1 PFESVTVSVG
11 PSGKVQVYSGAAA
24 MGQST
29 KTMLAQIVAEQLG
42 ADIANINVTAGDT
55 GAISMGLGGSN
66 SRQAVMAG
74 SSAHVAAV
82 KVREKALKV
91 ASHTLEAA
99 ESDLEINGRAI
110 QVKGS
115 DLKLDLGQAARSIA
129 GTAGYTLPGGMAPG
143 LEATEHVVIDA
154 MAYAN
159 GTAVAE
165 VEVDI
170 ETGAVRIAKLVF
182 VHDCGRIIH
191 PVIVE
196 GQLMGGVAHGIG

>member
-1 PFESVTVSVG
+1 
-11 PSGKVQVYSGAAA
+11 
-24 MGQST
+24 
-29 KTMLAQIVAEQLG
+29 
-42 ADIANINVTAGDT
+42 
-55 GAISMGLGGSN
+55 
-66 SRQAVMAG
+66 RQAVLAG
-74 SSAHVAAV
+74 TSAYVAAL

-91 ASHTLEAA
+91 ASHTLEVA
-99 ESDLEINGRAI
+99 ERDLEIDGRTI

-115 DLKLDLGQAARSIA
+115 DIKLDLGEAARSVA

-159 GTAVAE
+159 GTAVVE
-165 VEVDI
+165 LEVDI
-170 ETGAVRIAKLVF
+170 ETGAVRIEKLVF

-196 GQLMGGVAHGIG
+196 GQLMGGVEQGIGNALCEW